1 MRDERWEMGC
11 VRTFV
16 SIEIPEDI
24 KDNIEK
30 SIGEMKV
37 ALQPI
42 KWVDKKNQ
50 HITLKFLGWVE
61 DRKIDDLTGSLTD
74 LAKDFGTIKVSFAG
88 LGVFPDAKRP
98 RVVWVGIDEG
108 GDRVKKLAERL
119 EDRLSKEGYRE
130 GEDREFSPHLTIGRI
145 KEKID
150 AEALS
155 SYIEKNKKADF
166 GGFVVK
172 NISLMKSTLRRSGPI
187 YEEIKKIK
195 I

>member
-1 MRDERWEMGC
+1 M
-11 VRTFV
+11 RTFV
-16 SIEIPEDI
+16 SIEIPEEI

-37 ALQPI
+37 TLPPI
-42 KWVDKKNQ
+42 KWVDKKNL
-50 HITLKFLGWVE
+50 HITMKFLGWVE
-61 DRKIDDLTGSLTD
+61 DGRLADLTCSLTD
-74 LAKDFGTIKVSFAG
+74 LARDFGTIKVSFKG

-98 RVVWVGIDEG
+98 RVVWVGIEEG
-108 GDRVKKLAERL
+108 GDRVKELAEKL
-119 EDRLSKEGYRE
+119 EEGLSKEGYRE
-130 GEDREFSPHLTIGRI
+130 GEDREFEPHLTIGRI

-150 AEALS
+150 PEALCA
-155 SYIEKNKKADF
+155 YVEKNKKADY

-172 NISLMKSTLRRSGPI
+172 YISLMKSTLRRSGPI